1 MRCVCSAVWQP
12 MPPFRLGSHPA
23 PVDRSIPPLPA
34 PSALSVPSVGSLGPH
49 GPNVRRPPTTQVLA
63 GALDLVLAQHALAAG
78 DQLQVEWRDQPTPSL
93 PPPPLVGTHGFCCG
107 GQWCAFYLG
116 KEWQFFYFPKSR
128 GCQFCFTEH
137 VICHRSRRVFIGGR
151 SPPLAVDP

>member
-1 MRCVCSAVWQP
+1 

-93 PPPPLVGTHGFCCG
+93 PPPPSCWHPRLLLWRSVVCILF
-107 GQWCAFYLG
+107 G
-116 KEWQFFYFPKSR
+116 KIMAIFLFSKIQGVPVLF
-128 GCQFCFTEH
+128 
-137 VICHRSRRVFIGGR
+137 HRTCDL
-151 SPPLAVDP
+151 P

>member
-1 MRCVCSAVWQP
+1 MDMRCVCSAVWQP

-93 PPPPLVGTHGFCCG
+93 PPPLLLAPTASVVEVSGVHFIWENNGNFFIFQNPG
-107 GQWCAFYLG
+107 GASFVSQNM
-116 KEWQFFYFPKSR
+116 
-128 GCQFCFTEH
+128 
-137 VICHRSRRVFIGGR
+137 
-151 SPPLAVDP
+151 